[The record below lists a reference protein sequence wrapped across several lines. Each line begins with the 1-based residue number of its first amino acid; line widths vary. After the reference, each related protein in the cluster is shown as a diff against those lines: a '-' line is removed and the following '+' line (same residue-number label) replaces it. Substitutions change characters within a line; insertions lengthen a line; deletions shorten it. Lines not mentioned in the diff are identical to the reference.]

1 MPHGQAPAKNCASS
15 SGKPREGR
23 WGETRRSVATT
34 LDSGG
39 CHQHYV
45 THATRLE
52 CKATQR
58 HRSRPRPE
66 EENPMHR
73 SQRLALRILGL
84 VCMLGV
90 SGIGALQCT
99 TTNSRNNTATGR
111 GALSSNTTGVANTAT
126 GVAALVANT
135 TGSWNT
141 A

>member
-1 MPHGQAPAKNCASS
+1 
-15 SGKPREGR
+15 
-23 WGETRRSVATT
+23 
-34 LDSGG
+34 
-39 CHQHYV
+39 
-45 THATRLE
+45 
-52 CKATQR
+52 
-58 HRSRPRPE
+58 
-66 EENPMHR
+66 MHR

-141 A
+141 ACGAGALGDNTTGKGNIVVGAKAGGGLGSGDKSSTCKV